1 MNPSTLRYRI
11 KHLRSH
17 FFLGIYGNVYHTYI
31 ALRKVIVLA
40 ESIPGYEELLYQCLK
55 SNDYW
60 LYVSRCIGAPKCV
73 AIYGIPAGKEKDFEE
88 FINKLK
94 ELNQISNV
102 DFLWITCIHNINV
115 TTTWFD
121 KKPEVWRF
129 PWESWLKEAQTCRGE
144 LPYTLKEHKDYIQK
158 ADWIDII
165 ILKELEKDVRIK
177 LKAIAKMLNMSL
189 QRVKYHYENHVIK
202 EQMFEGYQVVAE
214 HYKGLFPEHCFFTF
228 NFNNHK
234 NLTKF
239 VCSLMNKP
247 FARMMGKAYGKN
259 QLFVHIYLPRAQL
272 TNFTEALSKLIRNGF
287 LETYEYVIQDYNKK
301 ERQTISYEY
310 FRNNN
315 WEYNHEK
322 YLENLQAT
330 LKKFVAP
337 T

>member
-1 MNPSTLRYRI
+1 
-11 KHLRSH
+11 
-17 FFLGIYGNVYHTYI
+17 LGIYGNVYHTYI
-31 ALRKVIVLA
+31 ALRKVIVFA
-40 ESIPGYEELLYQCLK
+40 ESMPGYEELLYQCLK